1 MEEEYHHLCSIKIS
15 KWIINSFI
23 IRNNGK
29 KSSDK
34 TDSNFSII
42 SKDQRQL
49 ANFFKD
55 QSQGQKIG
63 KRKQNHNHQ
72 WSTKPPPKAALNFNK
87 CAYVETTRDRHHT
100 PHILHQR
107 ENTSS
112 KRNRQV
118 GINQTRKQ

>member
-1 MEEEYHHLCSIKIS
+1 MNGRRISPFVFNKIS

-23 IRNNGK
+23 IRNNRK

-72 WSTKPPPKAALNFNK
+72 WSTKPPPKVALNFNK
-87 CAYVETTRDRHHT
+87 CAYVETTGDRHHT

-107 ENTSS
+107 EHL
-112 KRNRQV
+112 
-118 GINQTRKQ
+118 I

>member
-1 MEEEYHHLCSIKIS
+1 MMNGRRISPFVFNKIS
-15 KWIINSFI
+15 KWIINSFV
-23 IRNNGK
+23 IRNNRK

-63 KRKQNHNHQ
+63 KKKA
-72 WSTKPPPKAALNFNK
+72 KP
-87 CAYVETTRDRHHT
+87 
-100 PHILHQR
+100 
-107 ENTSS
+107 
-112 KRNRQV
+112 
-118 GINQTRKQ
+118 